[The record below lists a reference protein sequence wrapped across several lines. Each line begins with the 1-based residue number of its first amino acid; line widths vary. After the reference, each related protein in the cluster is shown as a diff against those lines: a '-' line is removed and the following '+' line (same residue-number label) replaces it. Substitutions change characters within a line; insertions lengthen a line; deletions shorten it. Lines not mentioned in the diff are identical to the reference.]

1 MVNNELVINIF
12 SDKKM
17 KRTTAQNAF
26 TLVEL
31 LIVIALIAI
40 LSVAVLAT
48 INPIEQSNKAKD
60 ATVQNDS
67 AEVLNAYERYY
78 AAQASYPWVDLSGAT
93 LTVDSVA
100 YMNSSQIGFGLC
112 ASNVVG
118 ATYSSDCAPRNS
130 QGLLLSTTEL
140 KDSFLEKN
148 YTKFPTNVA
157 NPPSFTDMLYTVKDP
172 VANGNS
178 IHVCFIPKAKA
189 NRTVNSKLKLLALDT
204 TNVPTAYGDA
214 DITDATQFSNGYAV
228 WTFTAGAT
236 SMFKC
241 VP

>member
-1 MVNNELVINIF
+1 
-12 SDKKM
+12 
-17 KRTTAQNAF
+17 
-26 TLVEL
+26 VEL

-48 INPIEQSNKAKD
+48 INPIEQANKAKD
-60 ATVQNDS
+60 ATVQNDA
-67 AEVLNAYERYY
+67 AEVLNAYERFY
-78 AAQASYPWVDLSGAT
+78 AAQASYPWVDLSAGN
-93 LTVDSVA
+93 LTVDSAA
-100 YMNSSQIGFGLC
+100 YMNSTQIGFGLC

-118 ATYSSDCAPRNS
+118 AEYDDQCAPRNS

-148 YTKFPTNVA
+148 YTKLATNLL
-157 NPPSFTDMLYTVKDP
+157 NPPAFTDMLYTVKDP
-172 VANGNS
+172 VAQGNS

-189 NRTVNSKLKLLALDT
+189 NRTVNSKLKLLGVGAAG
-204 TNVPTAYGDA
+204 VPTQYADA
-214 DITDATQFSNGYAV
+214 DITDATQFANGYSV
-228 WTFTAGAT
+228 WTFTTAAT

>member
-1 MVNNELVINIF
+1 
-12 SDKKM
+12 M
-17 KRTTAQNAF
+17 KNKFLRGPDVGGF

-60 ATVQNDS
+60 ATVQNDA

-78 AAQASYPWVDLSGAT
+78 AAQSSYPWVDVTTPAT
-93 LTVDSVA
+93 GTVDA
-100 YMNSSQIGFGLC
+100 QIYLNSSLVGCALC
-112 ASNVVG
+112 TNTTITSPSN
-118 ATYSSDCAPRNS
+118 TCAPKNS

-148 YTKFPTNVA
+148 YTKDPKDVTADPAFG
-157 NPPSFTDMLYTVKDP
+157 DMLYLVKDL
-172 VANGNS
+172 VISGNS

-189 NRTVNSKLKLLALDT
+189 NRTANSKLKKLAVVDG
-204 TNVPTAYGDA
+204 V
-214 DITDATQFSNGYAV
+214 
-228 WTFTAGAT
+228 AT
-236 SMFKC
+236 SYADTVAADFSGGYPVAAWDFTTAAKSLFKC

>member
-1 MVNNELVINIF
+1 M
-12 SDKKM
+12 KK
-17 KRTTAQNAF
+17 AF

-48 INPIEQSNKAKD
+48 INPIEQANKAKD
-60 ATVQNDS
+60 STVQNDA

-78 AAQASYPWVDLSGAT
+78 ASQSSYPWVDLSAGV

-100 YMNSSQIGFGLC
+100 DLNSSQIGFGLC

-118 ATYSSDCAPRNS
+118 AVQSATCSPRNS

-148 YTKFPTNVA
+148 YTKSPTNVA
-157 NPPSFTDMLYTVKDP
+157 NPPAFTDMLYMVKDP
-172 VANGNS
+172 VASGNS

-189 NRTVNSKLKLLALDT
+189 NRTVNSKLKLLAVAGG
-204 TNVPTAYGDA
+204 VPTTYGDA
-214 DITDATQFSNGYAV
+214 DVTDATQFANGFSI
-228 WTFTAGAT
+228 WDFTTAAT

>member
-1 MVNNELVINIF
+1 MNKFRE
-12 SDKKM
+12 KG
-17 KRTTAQNAF
+17 F

-60 ATVQNDS
+60 STMQNDS

-78 AAQASYPWVDLSGAT
+78 AAQASYPWNDVTSPKTG
-93 LTVDSVA
+93 TVDTAISL
-100 YMNSSQIGFGLC
+100 NSSMAGFGLC
-112 ASNVVG
+112 TVTAGV
-118 ATYSSDCAPRNS
+118 ATPADPCAPKTS

-148 YTKFPTNVA
+148 YTKSQNDATVA
-157 NPPSFTDMLYTVKDP
+157 PAFSDMLYVVKDA
-172 VANGNS
+172 VGKGNS

-189 NRTVNSKLKLLALDT
+189 NRTVNSKLKVLFTSGNSTAVPDT
-204 TNVPTAYGDA
+204 YVDAAASDFVGGYPDNTKWDFLTANK
-214 DITDATQFSNGYAV
+214 SL
-228 WTFTAGAT
+228 
-236 SMFKC
+236 FKC

>member
-1 MVNNELVINIF
+1 
-12 SDKKM
+12 M

-60 ATVQNDS
+60 ATVQNDA

-78 AAQASYPWVDLSGAT
+78 AAQASYPWVDLSLAS
-93 LTVDSVA
+93 LTVDSAA

-112 ASNVVG
+112 SSNVVG
-118 ATYSSDCAPRNS
+118 ATYSNECASATGRNG

-148 YTKFPTNVA
+148 YTKSPTDA
-157 NPPSFTDMLYTVKDP
+157 FTAPAFTDMLYTVKDP

-178 IHVCFIPKAKA
+178 IHVCFVPKAKA
-189 NRTVNSKLKLLALDT
+189 NRTVNSKLKLLALSAT
-204 TNVPTAYGDA
+204 FVPTTYGDA
-214 DITDATQFSNGYAV
+214 DITDPAQFGNGYSL
-228 WTFTAGAT
+228 WTFTTNAT
-236 SMFKC
+236 VMFKC

>member
-1 MVNNELVINIF
+1 
-12 SDKKM
+12 M
-17 KRTTAQNAF
+17 KRKMDFKKVRESGF

-60 ATVQNDS
+60 STMQNDA

-78 AAQASYPWVDLSGAT
+78 AAQASYPWIDAVTGSA
-93 LTVDSVA
+93 LTVDSELA
-100 YMNSSQIGFGLC
+100 LNSSMAGFGLC
-112 ASNVVG
+112 TVSAGVASPDDEC
-118 ATYSSDCAPRNS
+118 SPRNAP
-130 QGLLLSTTEL
+130 GLLISTTEL

-148 YTKFPTNVA
+148 YTKLATNVA
-157 NPPSFTDMLYTVKDP
+157 AAPLFSDMLYMVKDP
-172 VANGNS
+172 VGQGNS

-189 NRTVNSKLKLLALDT
+189 NRTVNSKLKKLTIVDG
-204 TNVPTAYGDA
+204 VPTAYEDA
-214 DITDATQFSNGYAV
+214 VAADFASGYPDPDT
-228 WTFTAGAT
+228 WTFTTPAA

>member
-1 MVNNELVINIF
+1 MKQKIF
-12 SDKKM
+12 LGNRKKN
-17 KRTTAQNAF
+17 KGF

-60 ATVQNDS
+60 STMQNDA

-78 AAQASYPWVDLSGAT
+78 AAQASYPWIDVVSPST
-93 LTVDSVA
+93 LTVDNEISL
-100 YMNSSQIGFGLC
+100 NSTMAGFGLC
-112 ASNVVG
+112 TVADAASP
-118 ATYSSDCAPRNS
+118 TDQCSPRDS

-148 YTKFPTNVA
+148 YTKSPTNPA
-157 NPPSFTDMLYTVKDP
+157 NEPLFSERLYLVKDP
-172 VANGNS
+172 VGQGNS

-189 NRTVNSKLKLLALDT
+189 NRTQNSRLKELAVDESGIPT
-204 TNVPTAYGDA
+204 TF
-214 DITDATQFSNGYAV
+214 IDATGFVSGYPAAS
-228 WTFTAGAT
+228 WDFTSAGT
-236 SMFKC
+236 SLFKC

>member
-1 MVNNELVINIF
+1 MKNIV
-12 SDKKM
+12 K
-17 KRTTAQNAF
+17 TGF

-60 ATVQNDS
+60 STIQNDA

-78 AAQASYPWVDLSGAT
+78 AAQSSYPWVDLSLGS
-93 LTVDSVA
+93 LTVDSLA
-100 YMNSSQIGFGLC
+100 YMNSRQIGFGLC

-118 ATYSSDCAPRNS
+118 ATYSSECAPRNS

-148 YTKFPTNVA
+148 YTKNPNDPTVA
-157 NPPSFTDMLYTVKDP
+157 PTFSEMLYTIKDA
-172 VANGNS
+172 VATGNS
-178 IHVCFIPKAKA
+178 IHVCFVPKAKA
-189 NRTVNSKLKLLALDT
+189 NRTVNSKLKLLALDA
-204 TNVPTAYGDA
+204 NLVPTAYGPA
-214 DITDATQFSNGYAV
+214 DTTDPTQFGNGYSL
-228 WTFTAGAT
+228 WTFTSGVTA
-236 SMFKC
+236 MFKC

>member
-1 MVNNELVINIF
+1 
-12 SDKKM
+12 M
-17 KRTTAQNAF
+17 KGF

-60 ATVQNDS
+60 STVQNDA

-78 AAQASYPWVDLSGAT
+78 AAQSSYPWVDVTSPAT
-93 LTVDSVA
+93 GTVDSQVFL
-100 YMNSSQIGFGLC
+100 NSSMAGFALC
-112 ASNVVG
+112 TVTAGVANP
-118 ATYSSDCAPRNS
+118 SDICSPRNS

-148 YTKFPTNVA
+148 YTKDPKNVA
-157 NPPSFTDMLYTVKDP
+157 SAPVFSDMLYLVKDP
-172 VANGNS
+172 VALGNS
-178 IHVCFIPKAKA
+178 IHICFIPKAKA
-189 NRTVNSKLKLLALDT
+189 NRTANSKLKNLSVDNGTLL
-204 TNVPTAYGDA
+204 PTAYA
-214 DITDATQFSNGYAV
+214 DTVAADFSGGYPVATWDFLTPS
-228 WTFTAGAT
+228 T
-236 SMFKC
+236 SLFKC

>member
-1 MVNNELVINIF
+1 
-12 SDKKM
+12 M
-17 KRTTAQNAF
+17 KNRIRSFDGF

-60 ATVQNDS
+60 ATIQNDA

-78 AAQASYPWVDLSGAT
+78 AAQSSYPWIDVTSPATGTVDLPMN
-93 LTVDSVA
+93 L
-100 YMNSSQIGFGLC
+100 NSSMAGFALC
-112 ASNVVG
+112 TVPAGVV
-118 ATYSSDCAPRNS
+118 APTDICSPRTS

-148 YTKFPTNVA
+148 YTKDPKNAAAAPAFG
-157 NPPSFTDMLYTVKDP
+157 DMLYLVKDP
-172 VANGNS
+172 VSQGNS

-189 NRTVNSKLKLLALDT
+189 NRTSNSKLKILSVSDATLVPSAYTDT
-204 TNVPTAYGDA
+204 TAA
-214 DITDATQFSNGYAV
+214 DFSGGYPVATWDFAAAS
-228 WTFTAGAT
+228 T
-236 SMFKC
+236 SLFKC

>member
-1 MVNNELVINIF
+1 
-12 SDKKM
+12 M
-17 KRTTAQNAF
+17 KRNVVKNAF

-60 ATVQNDS
+60 STVQNDA

-78 AAQASYPWVDLSGAT
+78 ASQASYPWIDVTSPPTG
-93 LTVDSVA
+93 TVDTQVFL
-100 YMNSSQIGFGLC
+100 NSSMAGFGLC
-112 ASNVVG
+112 TVTAGVASP
-118 ATYSSDCAPRNS
+118 SDSCSPRNS
-130 QGLLLSTTEL
+130 QGLLLTTTEL

-148 YTKFPTNVA
+148 YTKDPKNVA
-157 NPPSFTDMLYTVKDP
+157 SAPGFGDMLYLVKDA
-172 VANGNS
+172 VGNGNS

-189 NRTVNSKLKLLALDT
+189 NRTSNSKLKKLAVSGT
-204 TNVPTAYGDA
+204 SAANWVPSTY
-214 DITDATQFSNGYAV
+214 TDAVSSDFVGGYPDSAT
-228 WTFTAGAT
+228 WTFTTVAA